1 MSVSIMKSKRFAIIS
16 SAVIAASAAIAIG
29 VAVSGPPPES
39 GPAVDTHVGHSNIY
53 VVDVASR
60 QITQP
65 TNHMGEGALEPSWST
80 DGKIVFSAMDCDEC
94 PSQLMQVDP
103 TDSSQAPVNTSVK
116 HVFQPSAAPD
126 GRKVAAVG
134 LGRGIYSVN
143 VAGGTAKRL
152 TSGPSDEAPA
162 WSPADDSIAFQRQI
176 QGTNYDLFAVNAVTG
191 KERRLTND
199 EQQQTNPT
207 WSPDGARIAF
217 AEQQANGKWAIFT
230 MKADGTGRTRVT
242 APEASAQEPS
252 WSPDG
257 KKIAFI
263 LQGLDRATVAVANV
277 SGAGTPERLT
287 DASLFPAR
295 PTWSPDGKSIA
306 FSATVVPQ

>member
-1 MSVSIMKSKRFAIIS
+1 MSLSIAKSKRFMIVS
-16 SAVIAASAAIAIG
+16 SAVVATSAAIAIG

-39 GPAVDTHVGHSNIY
+39 GPAADSHVGHSNIY
-53 VVDVASR
+53 VVDVASHAL
-60 QITQP
+60 TQP
-65 TNHMGEGALEPSWST
+65 TNHMGEGALEPSWSS
-80 DGKIVFSAMDCDEC
+80 DGKIAFSAMDCDEC
-94 PSQLMQVDP
+94 PSQLIQVDP
-103 TDSSQAPVNTSVK
+103 VDSSQAPVETSVK
-116 HVFQPSAAPD
+116 HVFQPSTSPD
-126 GRKVAAVG
+126 GRKVAVVG

-143 VAGGTAKRL
+143 VGGGTAKRL
-152 TSGPSDEAPA
+152 TSGPSDESPA
-162 WSPADDSIAFQRQI
+162 WSPDGDLIAFQRQI
-176 QGTNYDLFAVNAVTG
+176 QGTNYDLFAVDASTG

-199 EQQQTNPT
+199 AQQQTNPT

-242 APEASAQEPS
+242 APEASAQEPA

-263 LQGLDRATVAVANV
+263 LQALDRATVAVV
-277 SGAGTPERLT
+277 SVTGAGTPERLT

-295 PTWSPDGKSIA
+295 PTWSPDGNSIA
-306 FSATVVPQ
+306 FSATAVPQ